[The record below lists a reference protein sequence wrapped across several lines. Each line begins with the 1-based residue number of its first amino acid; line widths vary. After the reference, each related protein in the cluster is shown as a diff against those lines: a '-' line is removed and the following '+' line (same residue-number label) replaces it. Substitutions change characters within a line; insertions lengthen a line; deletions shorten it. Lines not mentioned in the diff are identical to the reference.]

1 MVDFS
6 KRELRR
12 KSQSLPVREAQKNF
26 IAGTF
31 LLSNKNR
38 RFKGRVTFFEMTWH
52 QESFF
57 GTFFCFFFCLA
68 VEVQKKKR

>member
-31 LLSNKNR
+31 LLSNTNR
-38 RFKGRVTFFEMTWH
+38 RFKWRVVFFQDDLAPGIIFWYLFL
-52 QESFF
+52 FF
-57 GTFFCFFFCLA
+57 LLGTRSA
-68 VEVQKKKR
+68 KKKR